1 MRMQINATESGR
13 SCLFQTAQMSFH
25 DNFEARPGQFGD
37 LIKEGIQRKNLVF
50 MCGPLVGMRHL
61 DHEQQAERIV
71 L

>member
-1 MRMQINATESGR
+1 MRMQIDAIEFSQSR
-13 SCLFQTAQMSFH
+13 LFQTAQMSFH
-25 DNFEARPGQFGD
+25 DNLEAQPGQFGD